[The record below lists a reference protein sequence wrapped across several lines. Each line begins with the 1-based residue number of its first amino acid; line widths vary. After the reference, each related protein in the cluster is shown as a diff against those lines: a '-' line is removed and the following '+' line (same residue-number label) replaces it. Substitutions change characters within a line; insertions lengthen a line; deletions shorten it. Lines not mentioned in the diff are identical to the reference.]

1 MQASLT
7 HCVPPAHAIPA
18 VGIED
23 NPWDARLR
31 GRSRQELFD
40 AMTWLSWY
48 APGIFNAVLDYME
61 SCGA

>member
-7 HCVPPAHAIPA
+7 HPVPFAHSIPT

-31 GRSRQELFD
+31 GRSDQELSD

-48 APGIFNAVLDYME
+48 APGVFTAVLDYLE
-61 SCGA
+61 SCDA